1 VTYKLDLYIGSD
13 NGTGRIRRDYLDRVV
28 EWADKNF
35 PNGYTLLKGRGYY
48 EGNQEDSLVLSVLAD
63 YDFDVREQVAEL
75 KQRLDQNHI
84 IVTKHAVEREFI

>member
-1 VTYKLDLYIGSD
+1 MTYKLDLYIGSD